1 MKETKIQKIIWDI
14 YKELYANSEP
24 KADFDELVNSAE
36 KNEKGEKIILF
47 ENYFIEQ
54 DLMDEIIEKHLK
66 NKRLTKL
73 AKNSIRV
80 NVYLGVSPVSKNNN
94 YVLKL

>member
-1 MKETKIQKIIWDI
+1 MKIQKIIWDI
-14 YKELYANSEP
+14 YKELYANSQP

-36 KNEKGEKIILF
+36 KNEKGEKIIPF

-54 DLMDEIIEKHLK
+54 ELMDEIIEKHLN

-73 AKNSIRV
+73 AKNSIKF
-80 NVYLGVSPVSKNNN
+80 NIYMGVAPRSK
-94 YVLKL
+94 K

>member
-1 MKETKIQKIIWDI
+1 MGIMKETKAQKIIWNI
-14 YKELYANSEP
+14 YKELYENSEP
-24 KADFDELVNSAE
+24 KVDFDELLNSAE
-36 KNEKGEKIILF
+36 RNNEGQKIIPF

-54 DLMDEIIEKHLK
+54 ELMDEIIEKHLK

-80 NVYLGVSPVSKNNN
+80 NVYLGVSPVSK
-94 YVLKL
+94 K